1 MDQLTESQIKNLLEQ
16 NEGIALDFKRDQYKF
31 KGATKDEK
39 SELLKDILAFANTL
53 RDSTAYILIGIDETE
68 DNGNKVTGITEH
80 LEDSNLQEFV
90 NKKTNTPIDFVY
102 QKNSYKD
109 KSLGIIIIPIQNK
122 RPIYLIELMVRLKII
137 KFTLDV
143 VVQPIKQL

>member
-53 RDSTAYILIGIDETE
+53 RDSTAYILIGIDEQRTME
-68 DNGNKVTGITEH
+68 IKLQDN
-80 LEDSNLQEFV
+80 
-90 NKKTNTPIDFVY
+90 
-102 QKNSYKD
+102 
-109 KSLGIIIIPIQNK
+109 
-122 RPIYLIELMVRLKII
+122 
-137 KFTLDV
+137 
-143 VVQPIKQL
+143 